1 MVRVHVDGEY
11 GGGGADEED
20 VGKMPDQVGNFVPLC
35 SRKNIRN
42 RKNNKKEKKSDR
54 DGGKHIGITEES
66 LELSGRI

>member
-1 MVRVHVDGEY
+1 MTRMS
-11 GGGGADEED
+11 A
-20 VGKMPDQVGNFVPLC
+20 KVGNFVPLC